1 MRIWK
6 KDKGS
11 SEDVF
16 HGKRMGR
23 VSSTIFTND
32 ARFVVSGSDDGNL
45 RVWKANASEKL
56 GVVNARERAAI
67 EYRGKLVERWK
78 MDKEVGKVTRWVFY
92 LLDMQFLRA
101 IAGRDTCR
109 SLFTKPRNSREP
121 C

>member
-1 MRIWK
+1 
-6 KDKGS
+6 
-11 SEDVF
+11 
-16 HGKRMGR
+16 MGR

-78 MDKEVGKVTRWVFY
+78 MDKEVGKVARWVFY